1 MWNVIEVN
9 EASFII
15 HPIHICA
22 CQGRVRKASQPQP
35 PSNLYDKDTID
46 QSHREKI
53 SLKAKTDPTSQ
64 SGREKTGVQ
73 ITELVWPI
81 PEGLVII
88 FLLDLL
94 PISKSLFGLGTCLWH
109 GDVKRSSWVFSILIN
124 KTSPSTTTLNQA
136 SLAGCDVL
144 LSLQD
149 PELFSS
155 DLSFCLLLTPSVMI
169 PSWLLRVRGL

>member
-1 MWNVIEVN
+1 MIEQSEEVLWNVIEVN

-73 ITELVWPI
+73 ITELVGPI

-94 PISKSLFGLGTCLWH
+94 PISKSLFGLGTWRCQALVL
-109 GDVKRSSWVFSILIN
+109 GLFDSSKQN
-124 KTSPSTTTLNQA
+124 KPVDNDFESGFLGRLRCST
-136 SLAGCDVL
+136 
-144 LSLQD
+144 
-149 PELFSS
+149 
-155 DLSFCLLLTPSVMI
+155 
-169 PSWLLRVRGL
+169 